1 MHFPQKLVR
10 GIRLDNGTSWGFP
23 GGAVVKNPLATGG
36 EAREAGSIPGFRRPP
51 GIGNGNTGSSSLAWE
66 IPRTEES
73 ARLQS
78 MGLQRVRHD

>member
-1 MHFPQKLVR
+1 M
-10 GIRLDNGTSWGFP
+10 GFP
-23 GGAVVKNPLATGG
+23 GITVVKHPPTNAGD
-36 EAREAGSIPGFRRPP
+36 AREAGSIPGFRRPP
-51 GIGNGNTGSSSLAWE
+51 GVGNGNTGSSSLAWE